1 MPEVENIDGNEQ
13 SLYNLFLSKKDIYTK
28 SPDNLI
34 AKYNKLIS
42 DHLCFSSTSHHG
54 TNYIS
59 KYCPIKSKQQ
69 FKKYIKKVKFTSNKD
84 RSFVV
89 LWNKMNQTNYNNISQ
104 KLKLLVNKENIHLVI
119 KDILEHA
126 ILHAIYRKYFINL
139 LKDMVQTGNKDE
151 VQQVISEYV
160 NNFLENRKYIMN
172 SILEDKKSYD
182 IFCNMTKHKQCMMNT
197 NSLILDISKDKSLE
211 KSINILNYKDKL
223 TDSLDEV
230 DDEFHIDLLLNL
242 IIEVFDS
249 YPEIFNNA
257 IMKKNIEK
265 KVDQNISFK
274 NKMLI
279 DKLVNMIDSS
289 S

>member
-1 MPEVENIDGNEQ
+1 MPEVDNIDGNEQ
-13 SLYNLFLSKKDIYTK
+13 SLYSLFLSKKDIYTK

-34 AKYNKLIS
+34 AKYSKLIS
-42 DHLCFSSTSHHG
+42 DHSCFLSTPHHG

-69 FKKYIKKVKFTSNKD
+69 FKKYVKKVKLTSNKD

-89 LWNKMNQTNYNNISQ
+89 LWNKMNQTNYPNISQ
-104 KLKLLVNKENIHLVI
+104 RVKLLVNKDNIQLVI

-126 ILHAIYRKYFINL
+126 ILHAIYRKCFINL
-139 LKDMVQTGNKDE
+139 LKDMVQTGNKDD

-160 NNFLENRKYIMN
+160 KNFLDNKKYIMN
-172 SILEDKKSYD
+172 IILEDGNSYD
-182 IFCNMTKHKQCMMNT
+182 IFCNMTKHKQSMLNT
-197 NSLILDISKDKSLE
+197 NSLVLDISKDKSLE

-230 DDEFHIDLLLNL
+230 DDEFHVDLLLNL

-249 YPEIFNNA
+249 YPEIFNNV

-265 KVDQNISFK
+265 KVDENTSFK

-279 DKLVNMIDSS
+279 DKLINMIDSS
-289 S
+289 K